1 MPVSAIGST
10 IYVNQNMGVAAST
23 QNDFQA
29 RLDAQNLAMLEATNK
44 DKKEVEEVRPA
55 EEIYKIDP
63 EREHEKKHADA
74 QEEAQEE
81 AQKTQNKDENKEEN
95 DLEEELDDSI
105 EGQILDIKI

>member
-10 IYVNQNMGVAAST
+10 IYVNQNMGVAASS

-44 DKKEVEEVRPA
+44 DKKEIEEIRPTEEV
-55 EEIYKIDP
+55 YKIDP
-63 EREHEKKHADA
+63 EREHQKKQEDSKEDA
-74 QEEAQEE
+74 KNKAKNRENSDEDLVQE
-81 AQKTQNKDENKEEN
+81 DFEN
-95 DLEEELDDSI
+95 LD